1 MEKGFEPFNYNN
13 QLFNDFC
20 LSFFDERKRDVL
32 LIDRQVDFFFNYNLC
47 QDNCFK
53 EFPSNLSYI
62 KCSCNIQN
70 NLIDKKNLKNPINA
84 NFLNIKNKNYHIFK
98 NNNNEHLYSCYNNF
112 FKINIIKKNYF
123 QIFYGILFI
132 LLLISYIIY
141 ISNNFK
147 LITLHL

>member
-1 MEKGFEPFNYNN
+1 MFHNENNTFEEIDISICGENYINIFHPIKQFKFNISRLNYIKEKGFEPFDYNN

-20 LSFFDERKRDVL
+20 LSFYDERKRDVL

-70 NLIDKKNLKNPINA
+70 NLIDKKN
-84 NFLNIKNKNYHIFK
+84 F
-98 NNNNEHLYSCYNNF
+98 
-112 FKINIIKKNYF
+112 
-123 QIFYGILFI
+123 
-132 LLLISYIIY
+132 
-141 ISNNFK
+141 
-147 LITLHL
+147 